1 MKKKYL
7 LFIIIFYIS
16 FFNILA
22 NTGQAIATVT
32 EFEGTVEIR
41 KGGKWEILNPLQPLF
56 HGDVIR
62 VSTGGKAV
70 LMYLGASVKTITH
83 KESPYTL
90 KNIKIGQSQTQKA
103 ANKIKNVIFGIFQKE
118 KPRTTRLNVRDIKD
132 RIKIIQPAK
141 NTLILY
147 PKEYIRFKWEPARPP
162 YGVQIY
168 MELDN
173 GDRRKV
179 YEKELHETNLK
190 LPGTLFKKSKT
201 YSWIVF
207 SEWREETGMFQLMN
221 QADSKNF
228 LSELSDIMARIP
240 KENQITRFVVQY
252 GMYIDKGLFY
262 DAQQLY
268 TKIQNMYPKNETIK
282 KLKTLY

>member
-7 LFIIIFYIS
+7 LFIIIFYI
-16 FFNILA
+16 FNFNVLA
-22 NTGQAIATVT
+22 NTDQAIAVVT
-32 EFEGTVEIR
+32 ELEGTVEIKR
-41 KGGKWEILNPLQPLF
+41 VGKWEILNPLQPLF
-56 HGDVIR
+56 PGDVIR
-62 VSTGGKAV
+62 LSTGGKAV
-70 LMYLGASVKTITH
+70 LMYLGASVKTITD

-90 KNIKIGQSQTQKA
+90 KKTKVGRSQTQKA
-103 ANKIKNVIFGIFQKE
+103 VKKLKNIILGIVRKE
-118 KPRTTRLNVRDIKD
+118 KTRTTRLYVRDIKD

-141 NTLILY
+141 KTLILF
-147 PKEYIRFKWEPARPP
+147 PVDYIIFKWEPARPP

-173 GDRRKV
+173 GERRKV

-190 LPGTLFKKSKT
+190 LPGALFRESKT

-221 QADSKNF
+221 QADSKKY
-228 LSELSDIMARIP
+228 LSELSDTLDRIP
-240 KENQITRFVVQY
+240 KVNQISRFVIQY
-252 GMYIDKGLFY
+252 GIYIDKGLFY
-262 DAQQLY
+262 DAQHLY
-268 TKIQNMYPKNETIK
+268 SEIQKKYPKNETIK

>member
-22 NTGQAIATVT
+22 NTNQAIATVT
-32 EFEGTVEIR
+32 EFEGTVEIK
-41 KGGKWEILNPLQPLF
+41 KGGGGETLNPLQHVF

-90 KNIKIGQSQTQKA
+90 KNIKMGHSQTQKA
-103 ANKIKNVIFGIFQKE
+103 VKKLKNVILGIVQKG
-118 KPRTTRLNVRDIKD
+118 KSRTTRLNVRNIKD

-141 NTLILY
+141 STLILS
-147 PKEYIRFKWEPARPP
+147 PKDYIHFKWEPARPP
-162 YGVQIY
+162 YRVQIY
-168 MELDN
+168 MELGN
-173 GDRRKV
+173 GDQRKV
-179 YEKELHETNLK
+179 YEKELHKTNLK
-190 LPGTLFKKSKT
+190 LPGTLFKESKT

-207 SEWREETGMFQLMN
+207 SEWREETGMFQLMS

-240 KENQITRFVVQY
+240 KENQITRFVIQY

-268 TKIQNMYPKNETIK
+268 AKIHNKYPKNKTIK